1 VSDDGHHNHDLLQD
15 LRGQHREL
23 RRAIP
28 EVYAGFAELSKAAL
42 APGEVDTATKEL
54 IAVAIGVVHGCDGCI
69 AAHARSAVKAGATEQ
84 QAAEIIGVALMMAGG
99 PATIYGA
106 RAFDAFR
113 EFAAEAS

>member
-1 VSDDGHHNHDLLQD
+1 VSDEGHHHAVLHE

-54 IAVAIGVVHGCDGCI
+54 IAVAIGIAHGCDGCI
-69 AAHARSAVKAGATEQ
+69 AAHTRSAVKAGATEQ
-84 QAAEIIGVALMMAGG
+84 QAAEIIGVALMMGGG
-99 PATIYGA
+99 PSTIYGA

-113 EFAAEAS
+113 EFAAEAN